1 MSKKN
6 KKKSHNYKNS
16 TPKRSTRPEMT
27 SIKPLAGETI
37 LARFNTLKREKG
49 DAITPDDIV
58 TFISTE
64 NAKAIGLAGM
74 GQEDDWLLR
83 ECGEFLLAFM
93 DEYGR
98 NNKVM
103 LAIEGNWGEVGPRIF
118 RMGAYALENSKDF
131 PCGDNV
137 PLSEKQ
143 ATMRDQLVD
152 YIFAQNTC
160 RTVTFL
166 VNNPDGG
173 FANQQLQFPKEI
185 SRKDM
190 PSVREVAGDWIGYT
204 LMFSG
209 AIILRLHDIG
219 RNGKDILNGFTVTE
233 DAIIPLPAQ
242 RLQEA
247 QETMPDGTRR
257 PDKTVEYQLPA
268 IIFKTN

>member
-6 KKKSHNYKNS
+6 KRRNHNYKAP
-16 TPKRSTRPEMT
+16 TPKHSTRPEPAPV
-27 SIKPLAGETI
+27 KPLAGETI

-49 DAITPDDIV
+49 DALTPDDIIG
-58 TFISTE
+58 FISME
-64 NAKAIGLAGM
+64 NAKSIGLAGM
-74 GQEDDWLLR
+74 GQEDDWLLK
-83 ECGEFLLAFM
+83 ECGEFLLSFM

-103 LAIEGNWGEVGPRIF
+103 LAIEDNWGEAGPRIF
-118 RMGAYALENSKDF
+118 RMGAYALENSKEF
-131 PCGDNV
+131 PRGDNV
-137 PLSEKQ
+137 PLTEKQ
-143 ATMRDQLVD
+143 AAMRDQLVD
-152 YIFAQNTC
+152 YIFDQNTC

-173 FANQQLQFPKEI
+173 FANQQLQFPEDI
-185 SRKDM
+185 SKKDM
-190 PSVREVAGDWIGYT
+190 PSAREVAGDWIGYT

-242 RLQEA
+242 QLQEA

-257 PDKTVEYQLPA
+257 PDKTVEYRLPG
-268 IIFKTN
+268 IIFKIN

>member
-6 KKKSHNYKNS
+6 KKRSHNYKNP
-16 TPKRSTRPEMT
+16 TPKCFAQPELVPV
-27 SIKPLAGETI
+27 KPLAGETI
-37 LARFNTLKREKG
+37 LARFQTLKKEKG
-49 DAITPDDIV
+49 ATITTEDIIR
-58 TFISTE
+58 FISTE

-74 GQEDDWLLR
+74 GREDDWLLK

-93 DEYGR
+93 DEHGR

-103 LAIEGNWGEVGPRIF
+103 LAIEDNWGEVGPRIF
-118 RMGAYALENSKDF
+118 RMGAYALENSKVF
-131 PCGDNV
+131 PRGDNI

-143 ATMRDQLVD
+143 VAMRNQLVD

-160 RTVTFL
+160 CTVTFL

-173 FANQQLQFPKEI
+173 FANQQFQFPKDI
-185 SRKDM
+185 SKKDL
-190 PSVREVAGDWIGYT
+190 PSAREVAGDWIGYA
-204 LMFSG
+204 LMFTG

-233 DAIIPLPAQ
+233 ETIIPLPAQ

-257 PDKTVEYQLPA
+257 PDKTVEYQTPG
-268 IIFKTN
+268 IIFKIN